1 MLIVSRATIC
11 YNCAMRRVCPS
22 HLQNPPP
29 SPIQPR
35 ASPHKT
41 GEPLRQATA
50 CNFPLNSDNY
60 GSTQAT
66 NSEATSDPGTAQ
78 KEARDHQLRPKCNT
92 ARCTTHGCWR
102 YLLGRPL
109 TITHTDH
116 NQALRA
122 LQNPAL
128 FTSEHYKQAALAVA
142 IGIAIRLAIAI
153 PVRMFPLVR
162 NIDSDVFPDCWHQDI
177 TLVPLVHNQFRTC
190 NMG

>member
-1 MLIVSRATIC
+1 MNRVDCESCDHLLQLCNATRLFQPPAGPHQARCSRE
-11 YNCAMRRVCPS
+11 
-22 HLQNPPP
+22 LPPK
-29 SPIQPR
+29 S
-35 ASPHKT
+35 
-41 GEPLRQATA
+41 GESLRQASA
-50 CNFPLNSDNY
+50 CNFSLNSDKY

-102 YLLGRPL
+102 YLLGWPL

-153 PVRMFPLVR
+153 PVRAFVLVG
-162 NIDSDVFPDCWHQDI
+162 ILI
-177 TLVPLVHNQFRTC
+177 LT
-190 NMG
+190 